1 MSAHEPERDPVTGQ
15 VTTGHEWNGI
25 KELNSPV
32 PRVVFAALI
41 AGVIYM
47 AVATLLLPAWP
58 GVSSY
63 WRGLLGIDQ
72 KTSVQAQLAIAEA
85 EKAQW
90 LDAIAQ
96 TDLDSLSHDPELMAV
111 VREVGAPIFGDN
123 CAACHTAQGTGQTDY
138 PNLVD
143 APLMWGDDLETI
155 AQTIRVG
162 INSPHP
168 QTRYANMLAFGRDGM
183 LGRSDISTL
192 VSYLDDL
199 QTAPKADVDAAS
211 PEGAALFAANCASC
225 HGADGEG
232 ISLMGTPNL
241 VDPFWIYGG
250 ARQDLFDSIYAG
262 RAGHMPHWEGR
273 LAETDI
279 RILALYLNDLRAGR
293 D

>member
-1 MSAHEPERDPVTGQ
+1 MSSHDHERDPVTGQ

-32 PRVVFAALI
+32 PRVVFIALI

-47 AVATLLLPAWP
+47 AVATFLLPAWP
-58 GVSSY
+58 GVSTY
-63 WRGLLGIDQ
+63 WRGALGIDQ
-72 KTSVQAQLAIAEA
+72 KTTVQAKMAIAEA
-85 EKAQW
+85 GRAEW

-96 TDLDSLSHDPELMAV
+96 ADLEILAQDNDLMTI

-123 CAACHTAQGTGQTDY
+123 CAACHTAQGTGQIGY

-143 APLMWGDDLETI
+143 APLMWGDELETL

-162 INSPHP
+162 INSSHP
-168 QTRYANMLAFGRDGM
+168 QTRYANMLAFGRNGM
-183 LGRSDISTL
+183 LERSEISSL

-199 QTAPKADVDAAS
+199 QRASKAEVDVAS
-211 PEGAALFAANCASC
+211 PEEAALFANNCASC
-225 HGADGEG
+225 HGPDGEG
-232 ISLMGTPNL
+232 ITLMGTPNL
-241 VDPFWIYGG
+241 VDSFWIYGG
-250 ARQDLFDSIYAG
+250 SRQDLFDSIYSG

-279 RILALYLNDLRAGR
+279 RILALYLNDLRGNR
-293 D
+293 E